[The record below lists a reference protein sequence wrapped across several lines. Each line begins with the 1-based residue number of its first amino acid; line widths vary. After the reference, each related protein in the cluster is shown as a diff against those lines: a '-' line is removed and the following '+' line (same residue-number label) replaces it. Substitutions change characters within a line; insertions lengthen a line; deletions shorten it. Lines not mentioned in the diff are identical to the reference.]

1 MVVLCQHFCSK
12 LSNGNFCEQVLQWF
26 LLKQETT
33 QLHKGRAQSKVSTTM
48 AKERHARTLPTRA
61 NGDVQFGTTACNRKA
76 AHDLKAFNL
85 RERLRKKGIMTT
97 WESRASSTKWSCK
110 NTPLTTSLPGM
121 PSCHHCYKQHCP
133 IRTIIAIALPTSPTK
148 DWVLSSK
155 LFRKRNLKPTNF
167 SGNRWRKGSLFMG
180 SHRVTVMAK

>member
-1 MVVLCQHFCSK
+1 MQELCQQ
-12 LSNGNFCEQVLQWF
+12 EQMEMCNLA
-26 LLKQETT
+26 
-33 QLHKGRAQSKVSTTM
+33 QLH
-48 AKERHARTLPTRA
+48 
-61 NGDVQFGTTACNRKA
+61 DDRKA

-97 WESRASSTKWSCK
+97 WESRTSSTNWSCK
-110 NTPLTTSLPGM
+110 NTPLTTSLQGM

-133 IRTIIAIALPTSPTK
+133 IRTITAIALPTSPTK

-180 SHRVTVMAK
+180 SHRVTVIAK